1 MRIQEV
7 KFDLGYVHYDAVR
20 VLKAPEE
27 MEAECHEVTDLL
39 NGVMKPES
47 LIAFYNDMEVGMASI
62 SFGGIRF
69 DCGTKIASAL
79 QGSSAAAVFV
89 ATLGSEVTELYNRLQ
104 GESDFLKA
112 YWLDLLANEA
122 VDCMTGRIRS
132 LVAAHASQSGLS
144 TTSNWGPGYCQW
156 QLTEQRR
163 LLDLIPGSARL
174 VTLTDS
180 MLMQPMK
187 SLAGVIGIGSEVKYH
202 VSNCADCALPHCF
215 YKSQCR

>member
-7 KFDLGYVHYDAVR
+7 KFDLGYVHNDAVR
-20 VLKAPEE
+20 ILKAPEE

-39 NGVMKPES
+39 NVVMKPES
-47 LIAFYNDMEVGMASI
+47 LIALYNDMEVGMASI
-62 SFGGIRF
+62 SLGGMRF

-89 ATLGSEVTELYNRLQ
+89 ATLGHEVTDLYNKLN
-104 GESDFLKA
+104 GAADYLKA
-112 YWLDLLANEA
+112 YWLDILANSA
-122 VDCMTGRIRS
+122 VDRMADRIRGQIAESVS
-132 LVAAHASQSGLS
+132 LSGLQA
-144 TTSNWGPGYCQW
+144 TSNWGPGYCQW

-163 LLDLIPGSARL
+163 LLDLIPGSERL
-174 VTLTDS
+174 VTLTES

-187 SLAGVIGIGSEVKYH
+187 SLAGIIGIGENVKYH
-202 VSNCADCALPHCF
+202 VSNCADCTLPYCF